1 MSDSK
6 DIVEIEAAT
15 TEIAKVLK
23 NRSDDYDYGRDLYYM
38 AAEALM
44 DILEP
49 AKQLAQ
55 ESEHPRAI
63 EVASN
68 TATQLADIASKMVE
82 FHMKTE
88 RLNNNNEK
96 KQTVNNN
103 LNVELNSK
111 DLLELLT
118 KD

>member
-6 DIVEIEAAT
+6 EITEIETAT
-15 TEIAKVLK
+15 AEIAKVLE
-23 NRSDDYDYGRDLYYM
+23 NRSDDYNYGRDIYYM

-49 AKQLAQ
+49 AKQLAK

-68 TATQLADIASKMVE
+68 TAVQLADIAGKMMD
-82 FHMKTE
+82 FHIKTE
-88 RLNNNNEK
+88 KLNNNNDK